1 MIVPPFIVAISLL
14 VSPEQAARV
23 KTANALVAAKIIDF
37 FFIKI
42 CTPVISYYFYIL
54 TIPYPI
60 SFKNVVVV
68 VSNKIQNFITF
79 LGNTQTFLTYIVKS
93 VEKIIIIIFVQDT
106 LADQLLVFLLV
117 H

>member
-1 MIVPPFIVAISLL
+1 MKK
-14 VSPEQAARV
+14 R
-23 KTANALVAAKIIDF
+23 K
-37 FFIKI
+37 
-42 CTPVISYYFYIL
+42 ISYYSGFTLI
-54 TIPYPI
+54 I